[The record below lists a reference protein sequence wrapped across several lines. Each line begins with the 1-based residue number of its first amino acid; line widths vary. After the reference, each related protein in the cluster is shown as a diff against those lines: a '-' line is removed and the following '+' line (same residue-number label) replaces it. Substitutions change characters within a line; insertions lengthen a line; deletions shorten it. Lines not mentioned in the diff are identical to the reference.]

1 MNNNELIVLLR
12 EARVSVVRDKNYA
25 QRERL
30 DTYAEKLNILR
41 ERIDAALSAIMADEV
56 HWLKPASHD
65 GREFV
70 DDGKHDRETWVKN
83 CITHWEWGHEV
94 YGAANSEREAKAAAF
109 EASKGMR

>member
-1 MNNNELIVLLR
+1 MSKNELITLLR
-12 EARVSVVRDKNYA
+12 EVRKWLPRHEKEEA
-25 QRERL
+25 QL
-30 DTYAEKLNILR
+30 HA
-41 ERIDAALSAIMADEV
+41 RIDAALSASKADEV
-56 HWLKPASHD
+56 HWLKPASRD